1 MKKIDKLFARGVR
14 NVSRMPHTPMQE
26 EQIATAA
33 ATAKS
38 GAGIWILSHLKE
50 ILLCTLSVVVGMG
63 GTLLATYLLHPQEAA
78 NQPNTKTEAVTL
90 GDSLAHEFDF
100 AIDTTTNNPQPTT
113 NPQLPKPNNQAPT
126 PNSPKSIA
134 NGQELKDN
142 NLHPDP
148 VIIKKT
154 IVQHDTVKINHPIIL
169 KDTVYVP

>member
-1 MKKIDKLFARGVR
+1 MKKIDKLFAKGVR
-14 NVSRMPHTPMQE
+14 NVSRVPHTPMQE
-26 EQIATAA
+26 EQIAAAA

-50 ILLCTLSVVVGMG
+50 ILLCTLSVAVGVG
-63 GTLLATYLLHPQEAA
+63 GTLLTTHLLHPQEAA
-78 NQPNTKTEAVTL
+78 QQPNIETETVTL
-90 GDSLAHEFDF
+90 GDSLAQEFDF
-100 AIDTTTNNPQPTT
+100 TIDKTTNNPQPTA
-113 NPQLPKPNNQAPT
+113 NSQLPKPNNPTPT

-134 NGQELKDN
+134 NGHEKTANSQ
-142 NLHPDP
+142 HPDP